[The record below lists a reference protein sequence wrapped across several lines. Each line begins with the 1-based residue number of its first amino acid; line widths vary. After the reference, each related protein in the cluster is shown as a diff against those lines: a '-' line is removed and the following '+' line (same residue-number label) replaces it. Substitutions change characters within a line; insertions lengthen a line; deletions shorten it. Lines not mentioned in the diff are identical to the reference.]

1 MHTVYR
7 LYNCICTLHL
17 FIAVVVLLF
26 GLHGSFYYLEI
37 TKNSVVINNSTL
49 LHTSYSVLRSKITLS
64 AAYFIACISA
74 SLYSMVYL
82 SLFSDNNSNN
92 STSAFYYNFHP
103 NNTLTDDESNSTVV
117 SHHNQSM
124 FMLSEMGFWGFLV
137 AYSFIAI
144 ASNTLELGTM
154 ELLYIRLLLHLFC
167 IYTIILGS
175 PQMYMIDKKVD
186 IVSSIAFMTF
196 IGETFIVISVAG
208 TQVNLVMAYFH
219 RFLDCLMV
227 LGHRWDTN
235 PCCEIILNC
244 RLFYMAMGGL
254 LLHADILLTSKAGSE
269 IAQL

>member
-26 GLHGSFYYLEI
+26 GLHGSFHYLEI
-37 TKNSVVINNSTL
+37 SKSSFVIMNSTL
-49 LHTSYSVLRSKITLS
+49 AHISYSVLRSEITLS

-74 SLYSMVYL
+74 TLYSMVYL
-82 SLFSDNNSNN
+82 SLFSNNNNSI
-92 STSAFYYNFHP
+92 TAFYYNFHP
-103 NNTLTDDESNSTVV
+103 NNTLPEDETNSNVD

-124 FMLSEMGFWGFLV
+124 LMLSEMGFWGFLV
-137 AYSFIAI
+137 SYSFIAI

-154 ELLYIRLLLHLFC
+154 ELLYIRLLVHLFC

-235 PCCEIILNC
+235 PCFEIILNC
-244 RLFYMAMGGL
+244 RLFYMAIGGL
-254 LLHADILLTSKAGSE
+254 LLHADVLLTSKAGSE
-269 IAQL
+269 LIQS